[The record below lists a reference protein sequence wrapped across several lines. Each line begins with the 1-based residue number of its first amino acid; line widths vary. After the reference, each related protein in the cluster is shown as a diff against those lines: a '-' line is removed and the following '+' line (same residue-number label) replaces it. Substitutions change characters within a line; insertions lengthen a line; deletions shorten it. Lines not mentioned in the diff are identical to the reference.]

1 MNCGSEGHL
10 GPLSEGARRP
20 LALEY
25 LTVCNYK
32 ANGSATARHP
42 QGKVYSV
49 PRKQGRVTYIWVLSS
64 AVGGLLKTGK
74 VS

>member
-1 MNCGSEGHL
+1 MNCGTKDHL

-25 LTVCNYK
+25 LTGCKYK

-42 QGKVYSV
+42 PGKVYTVQCSLCKEA
-49 PRKQGRVTYIWVLSS
+49 RKSDIHLSII
-64 AVGGLLKTGK
+64 V
-74 VS
+74 